1 MQQESPILYNMV
13 AMSIIQVQNVASYDS
28 TWILLLV
35 PRSKVLIYNAQ
46 WVIYA
51 CLIKL
56 AL

>member
-1 MQQESPILYNMV
+1 MQQESPIQYNV
-13 AMSIIQVQNVASYDS
+13 VGMSIIQVQNVASYDS

-35 PRSKVLIYNAQ
+35 PRSKVLIYSPQ
-46 WVIYA
+46 RVIYA